1 VGADIL
7 SGSDDELMQV
17 AEQIAGS
24 HHERWDGTGYPNRL
38 AGDRI
43 PVAGRVVAVA
53 DVFDILVHERPW
65 KQEWTVED
73 AAEEIRRSAGT
84 QFDPAVVQ
92 AFEELGP
99 ATWQALATEI

>member
-1 VGADIL
+1 
-7 SGSDDELMQV
+7 
-17 AEQIAGS
+17 
-24 HHERWDGTGYPNRL
+24 
-38 AGDRI
+38 
-43 PVAGRVVAVA
+43 VA

-73 AAEEIRRSAGT
+73 AAEEIKRSSGT
-84 QFDPAVVQ
+84 QFDPGVVQ